1 MELRACIDTRYSQLL
16 KEGLHILLDSP
27 FYKNCIDARNLL
39 GPDMKLRWFCN
50 PDEGRETIP
59 GTSPFSPKTY
69 CHLPAVPKHFRLDP
83 PTPPPMSAQPS
94 LVCRPSN
101 PPRFG
106 TIRWIK
112 PPKKLQKLVYK
123 AIKKF
128 EMIRD
133 GDRGPLPRGFFALL
147 PHSLAVLACISGGKD
162 SLSMLHLLKNYQDW
176 ISHRGIRFE
185 LAAATVD
192 PGTGAHMIYGG
203 LTYRQE

>member
-1 MELRACIDTRYSQLL
+1 MSGVVFHRLRFIRHVLFLA
-16 KEGLHILLDSP
+16 
-27 FYKNCIDARNLL
+27 
-39 GPDMKLRWFCN
+39 
-50 PDEGRETIP
+50 
-59 GTSPFSPKTY
+59 
-69 CHLPAVPKHFRLDP
+69 
-83 PTPPPMSAQPS
+83 PPMSAQPS

-101 PPRFG
+101 PPRESLLPSYSFLINGHYESGFG